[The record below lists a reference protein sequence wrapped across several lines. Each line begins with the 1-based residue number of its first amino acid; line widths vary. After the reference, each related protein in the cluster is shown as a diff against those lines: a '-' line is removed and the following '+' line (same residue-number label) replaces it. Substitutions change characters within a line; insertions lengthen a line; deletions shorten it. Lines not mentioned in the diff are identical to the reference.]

1 MGKIL
6 TEVKAFE
13 SRGGSRGAE
22 NSEYTYLVAAE
33 TNTQFHCPVCGN
45 RVSSGDAL
53 LWFWVL
59 ELEVSEMEVVYQN
72 AEDLL

>member
-45 RVSSGDAL
+45 RVSSGVAL
-53 LWFWVL
+53 LWCCSVMVL
-59 ELEVSEMEVVYQN
+59 PVGGCLGS
-72 AEDLL
+72 